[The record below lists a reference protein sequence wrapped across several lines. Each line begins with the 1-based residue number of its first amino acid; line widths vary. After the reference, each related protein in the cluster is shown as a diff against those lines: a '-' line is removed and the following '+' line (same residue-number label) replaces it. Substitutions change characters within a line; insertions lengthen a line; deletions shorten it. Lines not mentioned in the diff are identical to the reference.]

1 MPDLIETSSQGW
13 FSRILASIKG
23 VLVGL
28 TLVVASFPLL
38 WVNEGCAVKIARGLA
53 EGRGQVVEA
62 PSTAPNPA
70 LEGRLVHTTGR
81 VATATGAQ
89 DTEFQLALRDAVRLD
104 RDVEMYQWVEKV
116 TERKEKN
123 LGGSEETVRETTYV
137 KEWSSSAIDS
147 RNFKLKQKDGE
158 PTTNPSLPLAA
169 QEFRAHDVKLGVF
182 RLSDGL
188 VGDIGGRQPV
198 TLDAS
203 VLQHVPAAA
212 RARGQAQLADG
223 GIFIGASPSAPRVG
237 DLRIRFHKVPA
248 GDASVVARLSSGAL
262 GPWTTSTGTTIEMLE
277 DGTKTADQM
286 FASAEAG
293 NAARTWLLRV
303 IGLFLMWIGFS
314 MIFRPLSVVADVVPF
329 VGTLVGWGTG
339 VVSFALA
346 APLSLL
352 TIALAWI
359 AYRPLLGIALLVVG
373 GGVFGG
379 LFVMSRRRRT

>member
-1 MPDLIETSSQGW
+1 
-13 FSRILASIKG
+13 
-23 VLVGL
+23 
-28 TLVVASFPLL
+28 
-38 WVNEGCAVKIARGLA
+38 
-53 EGRGQVVEA
+53 
-62 PSTAPNPA
+62 
-70 LEGRLVHTTGR
+70 
-81 VATATGAQ
+81 
-89 DTEFQLALRDAVRLD
+89 
-104 RDVEMYQWVEKV
+104 V

-123 LGGSEETVRETTYV
+123 LGGSEETIRETTYV

-158 PTTNPSLPLAA
+158 STTNPPLPVTA
-169 QEFRAHDVKLGVF
+169 QTFRAHDVKLGVF

-203 VLQHVPAAA
+203 VLQHVPPGA

-223 GIFIGASPSAPRVG
+223 GIFIGGSASAPRVG

-248 GDASVVARLSSGAL
+248 GDASVVARLSGGAL

-277 DGTKTADQM
+277 SGTKSADQM

-293 NAARTWLLRV
+293 NAARTWLLRFV
-303 IGLFLMWIGFS
+303 GLFLMWIGFS

-339 VVSFALA
+339 IVAFALA

-379 LFVMSRRRRT
+379 LFVMSRRRRS